1 MDIVLQKV
9 LDSGIASMEYASS
22 AGFPTRALLTRNI
35 NYMPDYI
42 DRMVFMGGSF
52 LEAFD
57 LLRGRKI
64 TILSSQKVFNFISY
78 NPANLLPSE
87 MMYPSSMPSRQ
98 AVKDYRESFVKDCG
112 ETLTRGDYMLLTRS
126 EKKTLLSLFAAVEA
140 DDFDDM
146 HLDES
151 LEDLKF
157 AREEY
162 KAADKL
168 ALGYFIDFHKDI
180 PERESVVHAA
190 KKWLSVVK
198 IYAKLSLME
207 DFLPDKDRELIECIK
222 YPDPKS
228 FATEEDVIRYWPY
241 ALLPRPN
248 ELPLVYETDDL
259 RY

>member
-9 LDSGIASMEYASS
+9 LDSGIASMEYSSS

-57 LLRGRKI
+57 LLRERKI
-64 TILSSQKVFNFISY
+64 TILSSQRVFNFISY

-87 MMYPSSMPSRQ
+87 MLNPSSMPSKF
-98 AVKDYRESFVKDCG
+98 AVESYRKSFIKDCG
-112 ETLTRGDYMLLTRS
+112 EMVTRGDPMLLNKS
-126 EKKTLLSLFAAVEA
+126 EKKTLLSLFAAVNA

-151 LEDLKF
+151 MEDLKF
-157 AREEY
+157 SRQEY

-168 ALGYFIDFHKDI
+168 ALGYFIDFHKDMSD
-180 PERESVVHAA
+180 RESVPHAA

-207 DFLPDKDRELIECIK
+207 DFLSPKDRELIEGIK
-222 YPDPKS
+222 YPGPKD
-228 FATEEDVIRYWPY
+228 FKTEEDVIRYWPY
-241 ALLPRPN
+241 ALSPRPN
-248 ELPLVYETDDL
+248 ELPLVYETDNL
-259 RY
+259 IK